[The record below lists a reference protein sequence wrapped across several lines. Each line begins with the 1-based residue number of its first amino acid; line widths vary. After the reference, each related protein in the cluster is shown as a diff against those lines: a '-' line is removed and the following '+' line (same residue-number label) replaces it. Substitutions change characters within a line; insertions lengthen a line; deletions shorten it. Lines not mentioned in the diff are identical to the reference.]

1 MRLLQPRCSL
11 CGIERVSIALEPI
24 AKRYD
29 LRSLWCPYCEFVLQ
43 MVEPC
48 KDPCCADVRR
58 RTVRFNKKYAL
69 Q

>member
-1 MRLLQPRCSL
+1 MRLFQPRCSL
-11 CGIERVSIALEPI
+11 CRSERVSIALEPI

-29 LRSLWCPYCEFVLQ
+29 LRSLWCPNCEFVLQ

-58 RTVRFNKKYAL
+58 RTARGKKTYTL